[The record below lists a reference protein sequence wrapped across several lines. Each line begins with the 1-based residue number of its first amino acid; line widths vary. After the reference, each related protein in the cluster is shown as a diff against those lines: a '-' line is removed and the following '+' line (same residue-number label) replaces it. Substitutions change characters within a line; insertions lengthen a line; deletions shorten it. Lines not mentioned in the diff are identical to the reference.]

1 MKTSVLFFGVVLT
14 LFSPVNLSAQQDFGL
29 WTGID
34 GKLSLSKK
42 IQVGAVVQMRFKE
55 NINARSESFISPYIA
70 CNPFKHF
77 KIGLDYRF
85 SNNWDNGYISEN
97 RHRITIDLGFK
108 KLLGLL
114 NIKSRFNFDSR
125 LRYVGES
132 RIGDVNSHYLRGRIK
147 LVYNLPKTKIEPH
160 ISSELFYHFND
171 QLSYTENQ
179 VITNHRFNKYRVR
192 AGFEIPVAKQHQIR
206 VFYIIQKEISGPNTD
221 YIGGLTYRF
230 RWKL

>member
-1 MKTSVLFFGVVLT
+1 MKASVLFFGVVLT
-14 LFSPVNLSAQQDFGL
+14 LFSTINLSAQKDFGL

-42 IQVGAVVQMRFKE
+42 IQLGAVVQMRFKD
-55 NINARSESFISPYIA
+55 NINARSESFVSPYVTY
-70 CNPFKHF
+70 NPFKHF

-108 KLLGLL
+108 KILGLV

-132 RIGDVNSHYLRGRIK
+132 RVGDVNNHYLRGRIK

-160 ISSELFYHFND
+160 ITSELFYHFND
-171 QLSYTENQ
+171 QISYTENQ

-192 AGFEIPVAKQHQIR
+192 AGLGIPITKQHLLR
-206 VFYIIQKEISGPNTD
+206 VFYIIQKEIGGPKTD

>member
-1 MKTSVLFFGVVLT
+1 MKASVFFFCVFLA
-14 LFSPVNLSAQQDFGL
+14 LFSTINVQAQKDFGL

-34 GKLSLSKK
+34 GKLILSKQ
-42 IQVGAVVQMRFKE
+42 IQLGAVVQMRFKD
-55 NINARSESFISPYIA
+55 NVNLRSESFISPYLTYD
-70 CNPFKHF
+70 PFKHF

-85 SNNWDNGYISEN
+85 SNNWDDGYISEN
-97 RHRITIDLGFK
+97 RHRITLDLGFK
-108 KLLGLL
+108 KLLGLF
-114 NIKSRFNFDSR
+114 NIKSRFNFNSR

-147 LVYNLPKTKIEPH
+147 LSYNLPKTKIEPH

-171 QLSYTENQ
+171 QFSFTDNQ
-179 VITNHRFNKYRVR
+179 VIANHRFNKYRFR
-192 AGFEIPVAKQHQIR
+192 AGLAIPVAKQHLIR
-206 VFYIIQKEISGPNTD
+206 VFYIIQKEIGGPKTD

>member
-1 MKTSVLFFGVVLT
+1 MKASVLFFGVFLT
-14 LFSPVNLSAQQDFGL
+14 LFSTINLSAQKDFGL

-34 GKLSLSKK
+34 GKLGLSKK

-55 NINARSESFISPYIA
+55 NINARSESFLSPYVTY
-70 CNPFKHF
+70 NPFKHF

-97 RHRITIDLGFK
+97 RHRISIDLGFK

-132 RIGDVNSHYLRGRIK
+132 RLGDVNSHYLRGRIK

-192 AGFEIPVAKQHQIR
+192 AGLGIPITKQHLLR
-206 VFYIIQKEISGPNTD
+206 VFYIIQKEIDGPKTD